1 MYNMYTGLSV
11 TSKSNSRELIHIGTI
26 TFGTVSEIGS
36 WNVRDN
42 IHRSTTGF
50 RKNLKR
56 PDYGAD
62 ERASFVSVSVRLFY
76 SDVRARL
83 YVCAREQQIGTF
95 QEPIAI
101 LFSAATGTLGFRVR
115 LRYTSRVNYA
125 TLGLSK
131 GRSVGR
137 VKVTRAESLL
147 DLDRVSGLSRAAF
160 EVPGCVTRLLVE
172 RL

>member
-1 MYNMYTGLSV
+1 MIENQTCFRVSRSISSIVSMCLGMCACVSLSARVCPLVRASACLSLSVCTCFFSISTYTWSLCIHMRTHVRRRRRLLRVHCVYKTDTYMFRRSLCTNYMYNMYTGLSV

-62 ERASFVSVSVRLFY
+62 EGVVCLCFSSSV
-76 SDVRARL
+76 
-83 YVCAREQQIGTF
+83 
-95 QEPIAI
+95 
-101 LFSAATGTLGFRVR
+101 
-115 LRYTSRVNYA
+115 
-125 TLGLSK
+125 
-131 GRSVGR
+131 
-137 VKVTRAESLL
+137 LL
-147 DLDRVSGLSRAAF
+147 
-160 EVPGCVTRLLVE
+160 
-172 RL
+172 